1 MQTFVELL
9 KESVIMRGILAVIVV
24 GVASYLVIVQQA
36 VPEWFVGLAGAIV
49 GYFFGSRPDAAV
61 QRAQEMAGLKSE
73 LAKSQG
79 GG

>member
-9 KESVIMRGILAVIVV
+9 KESVIMRGILAVIVI
-24 GVASYLVIVQQA
+24 GVSSYLVIVA
-36 VPEWFVGLAGAIV
+36 FPVPEWYVALAGGII

-61 QRAQEMAGLKSE
+61 QRASEMSALKDQ
-73 LAKSQG
+73 LKTIQG